1 MVIGRL
7 RGQKLGTS
15 DNPSRRRTWLIA
27 LALIIL
33 ILLPP
38 ILLGGRQALQYYNR
52 YRAARFQKHLRLCQ
66 WKLKANLNFRLWYL
80 YGQDDGTI
88 LFPPDLKSAFLES
101 EKNLVPGSPS
111 NAIFLYCPG
120 SGTKPGLLSDADE
133 WQDYI
138 YIDWSRYYGAEKVP
152 DDYPLI
158 YDRRLS
164 NHDGKGINVVTV
176 GGEVY
181 WDPDAG
187 KLCSFALWHPE
198 YEVPL
203 PE

>member
-1 MVIGRL
+1 
-7 RGQKLGTS
+7 
-15 DNPSRRRTWLIA
+15 
-27 LALIIL
+27 
-33 ILLPP
+33 
-38 ILLGGRQALQYYNR
+38 
-52 YRAARFQKHLRLCQ
+52 
-66 WKLKANLNFRLWYL
+66 
-80 YGQDDGTI
+80 
-88 LFPPDLKSAFLES
+88 LFPPDLKTAFLES
-101 EKNLVPGSPS
+101 EKNLVPASPS
-111 NAIFLYCPG
+111 NAIFLHCPG
-120 SGTKPGLLSDADE
+120 SKTKPGLLSDADE

-187 KLCSFALWHPE
+187 KLCSFALRHPE